1 MNKLQQVLSNPLSF
15 ISKLKIIDKNGKL
28 APLRPT
34 SEQIKIIETLEMDGD
49 LLVLKPRQIGSS
61 TIICAYLFWKAF
73 TSKDPVTFAVLS
85 HKLASSKHLLAIIKR
100 FWENLPSTLKAPLA
114 VDNTTELR
122 FKNGAGII
130 AVSAEGKG
138 GLRSFTCSILLMSEY
153 AFAENPEELK
163 ATALASLNNGKL
175 IIESTAN
182 YFNDA
187 LHKEIMLYERGLVH
201 WNYLFFPWFDHSEY
215 STPLKENED
224 FEMDDEEKELVLQYH
239 LTIEQIIWRRSKMS
253 KIGRDKFTRE
263 FPISLEEAYK
273 MTGNTYF
280 THEDLKYIQPVSVE
294 AIDIVILEDVK
305 PDDRYSIGVD
315 VSAGVSRDYS
325 VIYILSKMTNQ
336 PVCIYRSNKI
346 TPVELAEVIFDLS
359 QKYNDALTIVESNN
373 YGNTVINELR
383 HLGFKRFWMDSDG
396 RDWLTTSKSKV
407 QMFENLKEDIRNGI
421 IRNIDNI
428 TLAELRSLQVNERGT
443 IIIPENLSSH
453 GDSAIALSLS
463 SIALKDVKLPE
474 KTFLPSWIRSNRAS
488 KIIENGGVGASR
500 MRRY

>member
-1 MNKLQQVLSNPLSF
+1 MNNLTKILSDPVLF
-15 ISKLKIIDKNGKL
+15 ISRLKIIDKNGKL
-28 APLRPT
+28 ANLKPT
-34 SEQIKIIETLEMDGD
+34 SEQIKIIQTLEKDGD
-49 LLVLKPRQIGSS
+49 LLILKPRQIGSS

-73 TSKDPVTFAVLS
+73 TSPDPVTFAVLS

-100 FWENLPSTLKAPLA
+100 FWENLPTSLKTPLS

-187 LHKEIMLYERGLVH
+187 LHKEIMLYERGLVA
-201 WNYLFFPWFDHSEY
+201 WNYLFFPWFSHAEY
-215 STPLKENED
+215 SMKIVEGEVFIP
-224 FEMDDEEKELVLQYH
+224 DEEELELIRRYSISH
-239 LTIEQIIWRRSKMS
+239 EGLLWRRTKMS

-263 FPISLEEAYK
+263 FPVCLEEAYK

-280 THEDLKYIQPVSVE
+280 TPDDLKWLQPIQVE
-294 AIDIVILEDVK
+294 AIENVTLEAPK

-325 VIYILSKMTNQ
+325 VVYILSKMTNQ

-346 TPVELAEVIFDLS
+346 SPTELAEVIFDLS
-359 QKYNDALTIVESNN
+359 VKYNNAVALIESNN
-373 YGNTVINELR
+373 YGATVINELK
-383 HLGFKRFWMDSDG
+383 HLGFKRFWTDEDG
-396 RDWLTTSKSKV
+396 KDWLTTSKSKIH
-407 QMFENLKEDIRNGI
+407 MFENLKEALKNGI
-421 IRNIDNI
+421 LRNIDNI
-428 TLAELRSLQVNERGT
+428 TLAEIRSLQVNERGT

-463 SIALKDVKLPE
+463 LIALNSIKLPE
-474 KTFLPSWIRSNRAS
+474 KTFLPSWVIAGRGT
-488 KIIENGGVGASR
+488 KIKEGSGVGATK